1 MGGLRATVYS
11 KEEREEDITDH
22 IPVLVLE
29 KQKVDWEELLQ
40 KYVPKKLNN
49 FKVLDVLHI
58 LKK

>member
-1 MGGLRATVYS
+1 MYS